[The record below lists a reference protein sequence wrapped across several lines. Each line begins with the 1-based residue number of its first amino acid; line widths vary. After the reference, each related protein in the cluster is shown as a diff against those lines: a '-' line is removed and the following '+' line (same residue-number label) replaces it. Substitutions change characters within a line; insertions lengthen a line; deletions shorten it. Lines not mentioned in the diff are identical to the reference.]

1 MEIREAIEKARKEVN
16 AENLF
21 EKALE
26 MSRRYNVLDE
36 KFFNDTISQ
45 EENEEMTVLLKVF
58 KAIAND
64 FQKDWNIGKFEIMA
78 KRGEVK

>member
-64 FQKDWNIGKFEIMA
+64 FQKNWNIGKFEIMA